1 MIKINQ
7 DDLLKFTGIIYDDLD
22 SSKLNMIHNLK
33 TYKIIYTNKPLDLL
47 SFEEYDTEQY
57 WWIIALINNIID
69 PFNYETKEIKL
80 PNISDLL
87 ELSSN
92 IKYPS

>member
-1 MIKINQ
+1 MIEINQ
-7 DDLLKFTGIIYDDLD
+7 EDLLKFTGVIYDDLD
-22 SSKLNMIHNLK
+22 SPKLNLIYNLK
-33 TYKIIYTNKPLDLL
+33 TDKIIYTNKPLDLL
-47 SFEEYDTEQY
+47 SFEEYDNEQY

-87 ELSSN
+87 ELSSD
-92 IKYPS
+92 IRYPA